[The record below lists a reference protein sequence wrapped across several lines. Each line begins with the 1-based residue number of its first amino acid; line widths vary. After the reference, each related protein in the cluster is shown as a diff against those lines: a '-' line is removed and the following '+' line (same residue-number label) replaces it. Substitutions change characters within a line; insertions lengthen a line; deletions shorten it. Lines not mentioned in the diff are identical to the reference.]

1 MVSLSVRE
9 ASRLLPSHI
18 TLRYKNVLHVLHV
31 AEHMTAHLMMQM
43 MLQNKFHIGTVLQ
56 VVPDCQT
63 EALSTLYSAAVLGQI
78 KASWKEEASVC
89 DKLFTEK
96 APDEKT

>member
-1 MVSLSVRE
+1 MVD
-9 ASRLLPSHI
+9 ALLPSHI
-18 TLRYKNVLHVLHV
+18 TLRYEKVLHVLHL
-31 AEHMTAHLMMQM
+31 AEHMMMQM

-63 EALSTLYSAAVLGQI
+63 QALSTLYSAAVLRQI
-78 KASWKEEASVC
+78 KASWKDEASLC

-96 APDEKT
+96 APDEKG